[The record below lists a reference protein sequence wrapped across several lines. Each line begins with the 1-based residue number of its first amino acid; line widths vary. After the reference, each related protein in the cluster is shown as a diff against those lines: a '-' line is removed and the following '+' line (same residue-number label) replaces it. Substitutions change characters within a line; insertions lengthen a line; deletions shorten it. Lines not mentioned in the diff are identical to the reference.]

1 MKPRSFAL
9 LACVLVA
16 FATSPPAPPLIA
28 PKTIVLWPGAIPDPL
43 VTPGP
48 EKTTVGTKLIGGKT
62 ITVIE
67 NVSVPTMTV
76 YPAKG
81 ANTGAAILV
90 FPGGGYR
97 GLAID
102 LEGTEVCDWATA
114 KGMTCAVLKYRVPES
129 GPWWDD
135 ACTCEHID
143 ALPRALEDAQRAMG
157 LLRLHAADNGIN
169 PHKVGVLGFSAG
181 GHIAA
186 DVSTHFTKRAYAAAD
201 AADHQPSRPDFA
213 VALYPGHI
221 WGSDYP
227 GHVNNDII
235 DNIRS
240 DTPPTFLLHNE
251 DDPVD
256 SIQNSQ
262 TYLTGLTAKNVPV
275 EYHTYPHGG
284 HAFGLRPTAEPS
296 THWPDLVETWLH
308 GLKMMP

>member
-1 MKPRSFAL
+1 
-9 LACVLVA
+9 
-16 FATSPPAPPLIA
+16 
-28 PKTIVLWPGAIPDPL
+28 
-43 VTPGP
+43 
-48 EKTTVGTKLIGGKT
+48 
-62 ITVIE
+62 
-67 NVSVPTMTV
+67 MTV

-114 KGMTCAVLKYRVPES
+114 KGMTCAVLKYRVPGS

-135 ACTCEHID
+135 ACACEHTD
-143 ALPRALEDAQRAMG
+143 ALPRALQDAQRAIG
-157 LLRLHAADNGIN
+157 LLRLHAADNGIDPN
-169 PHKVGVLGFSAG
+169 KVGVLGFSAG
-181 GHIAA
+181 GHIVA
-186 DVSTHFTKRAYAAAD
+186 DVSTHFAKRAYLAVD

-227 GHVNNDII
+227 DQINNDII

-240 DTPPTFLLHNE
+240 DTPPTFLLQNE

-256 SIQNSQ
+256 NIQNSR